1 MLRKYFSQSKNIF
14 ENRMYFSID
23 YRFNDIWLIE
33 ESDTFNKYQV
43 ILTVDICRPTNER
56 KMVVTHEKMAH
67 LLI

>member
-1 MLRKYFSQSKNIF
+1 
-14 ENRMYFSID
+14 MYFSID

-43 ILTVDICRPTNER
+43 ICTVDICRPTNER